1 MPDSITRLNKRYYY
15 VLGILLL
22 VLLWQLLSE
31 QYPQVLLP
39 SPCETWQGFAIIWT
53 SGALADNLQISFQRQ
68 IIGMSLG
75 LAIGLTTGMLA
86 GWFTRLELLMQPL
99 VSLLLA
105 IPPIILA
112 VMAMVWFGMGTPM
125 TIFLVALLVFPVM
138 HTNTVEGFK
147 SIDPSIIQ
155 MSKVYRLPLPLAI
168 IRIYIP
174 GMLHS
179 LIAGFSMGA
188 ASSIRLTV
196 MAELLGAREGM
207 GQQIAISRSYLET
220 EQLFA
225 WVLVLLVILA
235 SLEFVLIRPLQR
247 WSTRGLSDAGS

>member
-1 MPDSITRLNKRYYY
+1 MTDSITRLNKHYYY
-15 VLGILLL
+15 GFGILLL
-22 VLLWQLLSE
+22 LMLWQLLSE
-31 QYPQVLLP
+31 QYPQVLVP
-39 SPCETWQGFAIIWT
+39 SPYETWQGLVNIWT
-53 SGALADNLQISFQRQ
+53 SGVLTDNLGISFKRQ
-68 IIGMSLG
+68 LLGMSLG
-75 LAIGLTTGMLA
+75 LMMGLTTGMLS

-105 IPPIILA
+105 MPPIILA
-112 VMAMVWFGMGTPM
+112 VMAMIWFGMGTQM

-147 SIDPSIIQ
+147 SIDPSLIQ

-168 IRIYIP
+168 SKIYIP

-179 LIAGFSMGA
+179 LIAGFSMGV

-207 GQQIAISRSYLET
+207 GQQIAISRSYMET

-235 SLEFVLIRPLQR
+235 SLEFVLIRPLHR
-247 WSTRGLSDAGS
+247 WSTRGMTDTGS

>member
-1 MPDSITRLNKRYYY
+1 MPDSITRLNKHYYY
-15 VLGILLL
+15 VFGILLL
-22 VLLWQLLSE
+22 VLFWQLLSE
-31 QYPQVLLP
+31 QYPQVLVP
-39 SPCETWQGFAIIWT
+39 SPYETLQGLVDIWT
-53 SGALADNLQISFQRQ
+53 SGALADNLRISFQRQ
-68 IIGMSLG
+68 ITGMSIG
-75 LAIGLTTGMLA
+75 LLIGLTTGMLA
-86 GWFTRLELLMQPL
+86 GWFTKLELLMQPL

-105 IPPIILA
+105 MPPIILA
-112 VMAMVWFGMGTPM
+112 VMAMVWLGMGTQM

-168 IRIYIP
+168 SKIYIP

-235 SLEFVLIRPLQR
+235 SLEFVMVRPLQR
-247 WSTRGLSDAGS
+247 WSTRGMPKA

>member
-1 MPDSITRLNKRYYY
+1 MPDSITKLNKHYYY
-15 VLGILLL
+15 VFGILLL

-31 QYPQVLLP
+31 QYPQVLVP
-39 SPCETWQGFAIIWT
+39 SPYETWQGLVIIWT
-53 SGALADNLQISFQRQ
+53 SGALGDNLKISFQRQ
-68 IIGMSLG
+68 IIGMS
-75 LAIGLTTGMLA
+75 IGLLIGLSSGMLA
-86 GWFTRLELLMQPL
+86 GWFSRLELLLQPL

-105 IPPIILA
+105 MPPIILA
-112 VMAMVWFGMGTPM
+112 VMAMVWFGMGTRM
-125 TIFLVALLVFPVM
+125 TIFLVALLVFPIM

-147 SIDPSIIQ
+147 SIDPAIIQ
-155 MSKVYRLPLPLAI
+155 MASVYRLPLPLAI
-168 IRIYIP
+168 SKIYIP

-247 WSTRGLSDAGS
+247 WSNRGKPGAGS

>member
-1 MPDSITRLNKRYYY
+1 MPDSITRLNKHYYY
-15 VLGILLL
+15 LFGILLL

-31 QYPQVLLP
+31 QYPQVLVP
-39 SPCETWQGFAIIWT
+39 SPYETWQGLVNIWI
-53 SGALADNLQISFQRQ
+53 SGALGDNLKISFQRQ
-68 IIGMSLG
+68 ITAMSLG
-75 LAIGLTTGMLA
+75 LLIGLTSGMLA
-86 GWFTRLELLMQPL
+86 GWFPRLEVLMQPL

-105 IPPIILA
+105 MPPIVLV
-112 VMAMVWFGMGTPM
+112 VMAMIWFGMGTKM
-125 TIFLVALLVFPVM
+125 TIFLVSLLVFPIM

-147 SIDPSIIQ
+147 SIDPAIIQ

-168 IRIYIP
+168 SKIYIP
-174 GMLHS
+174 GMLHG

-247 WSTRGLSDAGS
+247 WSNRGKPGAES